1 MFWSI
6 FFNSLA
12 LIIGILAV
20 GWVVASLL
28 KRN

>member
-12 LIIGILAV
+12 LIVGILV
-20 GWVVASLL
+20 IGWIIASLV

>member
-12 LIIGILAV
+12 LIVGILV
-20 GWVVASLL
+20 IGWIAASLL
-28 KRN
+28 KRD